1 MTEVHA
7 AGDQVVGA
15 VSVVQTVTGV
25 RTAGHKSTSLT
36 TRMSYSCNMEVHHST
51 LSHCRKYNHICD
63 QTRH

>member
-25 RTAGHKSTSLT
+25 RTAGHMQVNKP
-36 TRMSYSCNMEVHHST
+36 HHAA
-51 LSHCRKYNHICD
+51 
-63 QTRH
+63 